1 MLKTVILS
9 SAKKTGG
16 CAVTYR
22 SGRGDLYSTCPNTC
36 ALKPAGN
43 SGAEFVDLDYLD
55 ALVDAV
61 PDDGAAFTYTH
72 FEPAHW
78 IDRCKPNGTVINFSG
93 DTVSDAIEARNK
105 YGVPATAVVD
115 RKYWNGDKSK
125 READTLIVRCPA
137 ELRPDSITCRNCGG
151 GKPLCARRDRDYVIG
166 FTAHGSGATKA
177 ERPNESG
184 GCYAGHGHV
193 AIHWRA
199 TSNATAAADDS
210 AQLRSFAKSLPAG
223 TILRHHVAGDIGA

>member
-1 MLKTVILS
+1 MLKTVLFS

-43 SGAEFVDLDYLD
+43 SGAESVDLDYLD

-61 PDDGAAFTYTH
+61 PKKGAAFTYTH
-72 FEPAHW
+72 FDPVHW

-93 DTVSDAIEARNK
+93 DTVNDAIEARNK
-105 YGVPATAVVD
+105 YSVPVTAVVD
-115 RKYWNGDKSK
+115 RQYWDGAKSK
-125 READTLIVRCPA
+125 RESDALIVRCPA
-137 ELRPDSITCRNCGG
+137 ELRPDSITCRNCGN

-166 FTAHGSGATKA
+166 FTAHGTGAAKA
-177 ERPNESG
+177 ERPSESG

-199 TSNATAAADDS
+199 TSKS
-210 AQLRSFAKSLPAG
+210 ASDASDPDALRAFAKSLPAG
-223 TILRHHVAGDIGA
+223 TVLRHHVAGDIGA